1 MVIEV
6 EKLGKKYAKEWIF
19 RNLNARFDS
28 KFSYAITGPNGSGKS
43 TLIQILSGA
52 FLPTEGSI
60 KYTLQDE
67 NIAEEEIYLHLDIIT
82 PYLELI
88 EEFSLE
94 EFLTFHF
101 RFKKLKSGLTLNDFI
116 SLVYLENDRSK
127 LIQNFSSGMKQRL
140 KLGLAFF
147 SESKICLL
155 DEPTSNL
162 DEQGIAWYLKHIETI
177 LREKLVIISS
187 NQIREYDF
195 CDNIIHIPDFK

>member
-19 RNLNARFDS
+19 RNLTARFDS

-60 KYTLQDE
+60 YYTLKDK
-67 NIAEEEIYLHLDIIT
+67 NITEEEIYQHLDIIT

-101 RFKKLKSGLTLNDFI
+101 RFKKLKSGLSLNDFI
-116 SLVYLENDRSK
+116 ALVYLENDRSK

-162 DEQGIAWYLKHIETI
+162 DEQGIAWYLKHVKAI
-177 LREKLVIISS
+177 LAEKLVIISS
-187 NQIREYDF
+187 NQLKEYDF

>member
-60 KYTLQDE
+60 KYTLQDK
-67 NIAEEEIYLHLDIIT
+67 NIAEEEIYPHLDIIT
-82 PYLELI
+82 PHLELI

-140 KLGLAFF
+140 KLGLTFF

-162 DEQGIAWYLKHIETI
+162 DEQGIAWYLKHVEAI
-177 LREKLVIISS
+177 LRDKLVIISS
-187 NQIREYDF
+187 NQLREYDF

>member
-19 RNLNARFDS
+19 RNLDARFDA

-52 FLPTEGSI
+52 FLPTEGTI
-60 KYTLQDE
+60 KYSLQGNSILEDQV
-67 NIAEEEIYLHLDIIT
+67 YSHLDIIT

-88 EEFSLE
+88 EEFTLE
-94 EFLTFHF
+94 EFLSFHF
-101 RFKKLKSGLTLNDFI
+101 KFKKLKSGLSLNDFI
-116 SLVYLENDRSK
+116 ALVYLENDRSK

-147 SESKICLL
+147 SQSEICLL

-162 DEQGIAWYLKHIETI
+162 DEQGIAWYLKHIKAI
-177 LREKLVIISS
+177 LAEKLVIISS
-187 NQIREYDF
+187 NQLKEYDF

>member
-19 RNLNARFDS
+19 RNLDARFDA

-52 FLPTEGSI
+52 FLPTEGTI
-60 KYTLQDE
+60 KYSLLGNSILEDQV
-67 NIAEEEIYLHLDIIT
+67 YSHLDIIT

-88 EEFSLE
+88 EEFTLE
-94 EFLTFHF
+94 EFLSFHF
-101 RFKKLKSGLTLNDFI
+101 KFKKLKSGISLNDFI
-116 SLVYLENDRSK
+116 ALVYLENDRSK

-147 SESKICLL
+147 SQSEICLL

-162 DEQGIAWYLKHIETI
+162 DEQGIAWYLKHIKAI
-177 LREKLVIISS
+177 LAEKLVIISS
-187 NQIREYDF
+187 NQLKEYDF
-195 CDNIIHIPDFK
+195 CDKIIHIPDFK